1 MEIERK
7 FLVSSHQYRK
17 EAEEVNHL
25 VQGFLNTDPY
35 RTVRIRVYNDKG
47 YLTIKGISS
56 NSGVSRKE
64 WEFEI
69 DPQQARELM
78 ELAEDP
84 PIEKKRYLVRSGD
97 HCFEVDEFEGANTG
111 LVIAEIEL
119 EREDEEFER
128 PSWLGREVTGEIK
141 YYNAQLSK
149 NPFGKWKH

>member
-7 FLVSSHQYRK
+7 FLVSSDQYRH

-25 VQGFLNTDPY
+25 VQGFLNTDPH
-35 RTVRIRVYNDKG
+35 RTVRVRVYNNKG

-69 DPQQARELM
+69 DPGQAKELM
-78 ELAEDP
+78 VLSEDP
-84 PIEKKRYLVRSGD
+84 VIEKKRYLVRAGN
-97 HCFEVDEFEGANTG
+97 HRFEVDEFEGANAG

-119 EREDEEFER
+119 QREDEEFDK
-128 PSWLGREVTGEIK
+128 PSWLGKEVTGDIK

-149 NPFGKWKH
+149 NPFGKWEH